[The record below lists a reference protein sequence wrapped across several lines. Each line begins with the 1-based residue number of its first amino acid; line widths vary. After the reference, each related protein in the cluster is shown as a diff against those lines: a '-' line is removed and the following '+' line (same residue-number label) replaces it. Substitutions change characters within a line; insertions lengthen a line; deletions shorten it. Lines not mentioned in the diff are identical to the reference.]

1 MGALLTLKN
10 ISLTHQGRN
19 ILHDVS
25 IDVGQGQIVTL
36 IGPSGAGK
44 TSLVRIALGLLKPS
58 AGESWRA
65 PKLRIGY
72 VPQKVVINQLMPL
85 SVHRFLET
93 TACEE
98 SLFTDTVRQ
107 VGITHLLS
115 QRMNNLSGGEMQRVL
130 LAKALLNKPQ
140 LLVLDEPVQGVDVTG
155 QAELYQLIQ
164 DLSRDLHC
172 AVLMVSHDLHLVMSA
187 TDTVVCLNTHI
198 CCTPSLLVLTLPIL
212 NYLVKILN
220 RAWRFILT
228 ITIMCTMAAT
238 MIICPRLRIR
248 RIRHEFY

>member
-1 MGALLTLKN
+1 MSALLTLKN

-198 CCTPSLLVLTLPIL
+198 CCHGHPESVSAHPAYLELFGKNIEPSLALYTHHHNHVHDGCDHDHLP
-212 NYLVKILN
+212 KIDDTEDK
-220 RAWRFILT
+220 A
-228 ITIMCTMAAT
+228 
-238 MIICPRLRIR
+238 
-248 RIRHEFY
+248 